1 MTKFNLELRIS
12 IVTQYLTG
20 TSSIQL
26 AR

>member
-20 TSSIQL
+20 IS
-26 AR
+26 

>member
-20 TSSIQL
+20 ISS
-26 AR
+26 

>member
-20 TSSIQL
+20 ISSI
-26 AR
+26 